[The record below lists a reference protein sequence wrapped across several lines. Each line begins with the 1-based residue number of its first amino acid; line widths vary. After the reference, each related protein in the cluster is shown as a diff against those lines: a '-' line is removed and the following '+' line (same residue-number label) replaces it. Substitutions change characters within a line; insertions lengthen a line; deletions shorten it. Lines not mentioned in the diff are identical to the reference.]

1 MKASELR
8 EKPVEELQE
17 EIESLVKDQFTHR
30 MQKSTGQLNQAH
42 LLKQVAKDIARAKTV
57 LNEKLSSEQ
66 AGRKIQSAEQD

>member
-8 EKPVEELQE
+8 ERSAEELQE
-17 EIESLVKDQFTHR
+17 EIESLIKEQFTHR

-57 LNEKLSSEQ
+57 LNEKLSGKQ
-66 AGRKIQSAEQD
+66 AGRKIQSVEQD